1 MVVIAGDDHQWR
13 IPDRRAELGEE
24 GAGPIERRGK
34 RAIAQLDGISEQDD
48 AVRALELGPQDPP
61 KVGAA
66 QQVGSAARSEVEIG
80 KNHRPHS
87 GIVH

>member
-1 MVVIAGDDHQWR
+1 MVARDDQERR

-24 GAGPIERRGK
+24 GAGRFERRGQ
-34 RAIAQLDGISEQDD
+34 RAIAQLDGVSEQDD
-48 AVRALELGPQDPP
+48 AVRALELGPQDPA

-66 QQVGSAARSEVEIG
+66 QQVGSAARSEVEVG
-80 KNHRPHS
+80 ENHRPHS